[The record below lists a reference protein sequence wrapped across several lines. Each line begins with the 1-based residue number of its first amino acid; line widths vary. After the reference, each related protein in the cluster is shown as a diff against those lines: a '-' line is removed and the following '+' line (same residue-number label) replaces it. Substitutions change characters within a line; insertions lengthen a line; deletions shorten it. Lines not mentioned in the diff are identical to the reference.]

1 MFNTKKVPKF
11 SIILISIALIM
22 FVFISINYI
31 SNHLF
36 SNIDSDERIKYC
48 QRIKMDKVK
57 FIHDDATCNNPN
69 NSNVCQYSCP
79 GWHSY
84 KKYNR
89 SDDEME
95 YYISRTD
102 FTSSSK
108 NITIVP
114 AHASVTD
121 LQNMIGSL
129 PISTDSLLDCNLHPL
144 PPLTKTNDN
153 STLLL
158 GTDIEGRDIF
168 RLLSSSIFYSLQF
181 AFLTLIAFFISGISS
196 GILLGYYSNQ
206 YFVISSIA
214 NYINKSLES
223 VPLLLWILISLYALK
238 LFLPPELQHDFAWP
252 ILFII
257 LGQVSSPALS
267 KMIRL
272 KFIKLADD
280 EFVVALKMLG
290 LSNNKIIFNH
300 IIPYYCLPIIF
311 SQCAYIFA
319 QALFLDITLTYLNV
333 FFNEQSIG
341 YRFLEA
347 KNTISDYG
355 YGYFIITSIII
366 FFIIAFMFS
375 LIRLIDSYNE

>member
-36 SNIDSDERIKYC
+36 SNTDSDERIKYC
-48 QRIKMDKVK
+48 QQINMEEIK
-57 FIHDDATCNNPN
+57 FIHDYAACNNPN
-69 NSNVCQYSCP
+69 NPKECQYNCP
-79 GWHSY
+79 GWHSN

-89 SDDEME
+89 LDHGAE
-95 YYISRTD
+95 YYIPRKD
-102 FTSSSK
+102 FNTLSN

-114 AHASVTD
+114 AHASAID
-121 LQNMIGSL
+121 IQQMEGRIII
-129 PISTDSLLDCNLHPL
+129 PMDSLQDCNLHPL
-144 PPLTKTNDN
+144 PPFTKANDN
-153 STLLL
+153 STLLF
-158 GTDIEGRDIF
+158 GTDMKGRDIF
-168 RLLSSSIFYSLQF
+168 RLLSSSIYYSLKF
-181 AFLTLIAFFISGISS
+181 ALLTLITFLISGISS
-196 GILLGYYSNQ
+196 GILLGYYSKQ
-206 YFVISSIA
+206 YSIISSIT

-223 VPLLLWILISLYALK
+223 VPLLLWILISLYAINI
-238 LFLPPELQHDFAWP
+238 FLPPQYPGLKWP

-272 KFIKLADD
+272 KFIQLADD

-311 SQCAYIFA
+311 SQSVYIIA
-319 QALFLDITLTYLNV
+319 QALFLDITLTILN
-333 FFNEQSIG
+333 FLSNPNSIG
-341 YRFLEA
+341 SRFLEA
-347 KNTISDYG
+347 KNTMVNESNH
-355 YGYFIITSIII
+355 YFIITSIII

>member
-11 SIILISIALIM
+11 SIILISISCIL

-31 SNHLF
+31 SNYLF
-36 SNIDSDERIKYC
+36 SNTDSDERIEYC
-48 QRIKMDKVK
+48 QKIKVDEIK
-57 FIHDDATCNNPN
+57 FIHDIATCNNPHN
-69 NSNVCQYSCP
+69 YKECKYNCP

-89 SDDEME
+89 SNDEME
-95 YYISRTD
+95 YYIFRNN
-102 FTSSSK
+102 FTALSK

-121 LQNMIGSL
+121 LQNMVGSL
-129 PISTDSLLDCNLHPL
+129 ITSIDSLQDCNLHPL
-144 PPLTKTNDN
+144 PLFTKTNDN

-168 RLLSSSIFYSLQF
+168 RLLSSSILYSLQF
-181 AFLTLIAFFISGISS
+181 AFLTLIAFLISGVSS

-206 YFVISSIA
+206 YYVISSIA

-238 LFLPPELQHDFAWP
+238 IFLPPEYPDFAWP

-257 LGQVSSPALS
+257 LGHVSSPALS

-272 KFIKLADD
+272 KFIKLTDD

-290 LSNNKIIFNH
+290 LSNYKIIFNH
-300 IIPYYCLPIIF
+300 IIPYFCLPIIF

-319 QALFLDITLTYLNV
+319 QALFLDITLTYLGQ
-333 FFNEQSIG
+333 FYNENSIG

-366 FFIIAFMFS
+366 FFVVAFMFS
-375 LIRLIDSYNE
+375 LIKLIDSYNE

>member
-1 MFNTKKVPKF
+1 MFTTKKVPKF
-11 SIILISIALIM
+11 SIILISLALIM
-22 FVFISINYI
+22 FVFIGSNYI
-31 SNHLF
+31 YNHLF
-36 SNIDSDERIKYC
+36 LNIDSDEKIEYC
-48 QRIKMDKVK
+48 QRIKMDEVR
-57 FIHDDATCNNPN
+57 FTHDDAACNNPN

-84 KKYNR
+84 KKYTR
-89 SDDEME
+89 PDKKME

-102 FTSSSK
+102 FSSSSNK
-108 NITIVP
+108 LTIVP
-114 AHASVTD
+114 AHASIID
-121 LQNMIGSL
+121 LQNMVGSL

-144 PPLTKTNDN
+144 PPLTTVDKN

-168 RLLSSSIFYSLQF
+168 RLLSSSIVHSLQF
-181 AFLTLIAFFISGISS
+181 AFLTLFAFLLSGISS

-206 YFVISSIA
+206 YSIISSIA

-238 LFLPPELQHDFAWP
+238 LFLPPELQHDLAWP

-290 LSNNKIIFNH
+290 LSNYKIIFNH

-333 FFNEQSIG
+333 FFNEKSIG

-347 KNTISDYG
+347 RNTISDYG

>member
-1 MFNTKKVPKF
+1 MLNTKKIPKF
-11 SIILISIALIM
+11 SIILISIALIL
-22 FVFISINYI
+22 FAFISVNYLF
-31 SNHLF
+31 NYLF
-36 SNIDSDERIKYC
+36 SNMDSNEKIEYC
-48 QRIKMDKVK
+48 QSIKIDRIK
-57 FIHDDATCNNPN
+57 FIHDDATCNNPDN
-69 NSNVCQYSCP
+69 PNDCKYNCP

-95 YYISRTD
+95 YYIFRTD
-102 FTSSSK
+102 FTYSS
-108 NITIVP
+108 NHITIVP
-114 AHASVTD
+114 THASVTD
-121 LQNMIGSL
+121 LQNMVGSL
-129 PISTDSLLDCNLHPL
+129 IIPIDSLLDCNLHPL
-144 PPLTKTNDN
+144 PPLTKANDT

-158 GTDIEGRDIF
+158 GTDMEGRDIF

-181 AFLTLIAFFISGISS
+181 AFLTLVSFLLTGIGS

-206 YFVISSIA
+206 YYVLSSIA

-238 LFLPPELQHDFAWP
+238 IFLPPEYPDFAWP

-300 IIPYYCLPIIF
+300 IIPYFCLPIIF

-319 QALFLDITLTYLNV
+319 QALFLDITLTYLEQ
-333 FFNEQSIG
+333 FYNENSIG

-347 KNTISDYG
+347 KKTISDYG

-375 LIRLIDSYNE
+375 LIKLIDSYNE

>member
-11 SIILISIALIM
+11 SIILIFLALIM

-31 SNHLF
+31 SNHFF
-36 SNIDSDERIKYC
+36 SNIDSNERIEYC
-48 QRIKMDKVK
+48 QRINWGGIK
-57 FIHDDATCNNPN
+57 FIHDDVACNNPN
-69 NSNVCQYSCP
+69 NSKECKYSCP

-84 KKYNR
+84 KKYTRHNDEMGYYIFR
-89 SDDEME
+89 SDF
-95 YYISRTD
+95 S
-102 FTSSSK
+102 SSSK
-108 NITIVP
+108 KITIVP
-114 AHASVTD
+114 AHASIAD
-121 LQNMIGSL
+121 LQNRVGSL
-129 PISTDSLLDCNLHPL
+129 SISTDSLLDCNLHPL
-144 PPLTKTNDN
+144 PPLTTANDN

-181 AFLTLIAFFISGISS
+181 AFLTLFAFLLSGISS

-206 YFVISSIA
+206 YSIISSIA

-223 VPLLLWILISLYALK
+223 VPLLLWILISLYALQ

-290 LSNNKIIFNH
+290 LSNSKIIFNH

>member
-1 MFNTKKVPKF
+1 MFITKKVPKF
-11 SIILISIALIM
+11 SIILISIAIIM

-36 SNIDSDERIKYC
+36 SNIDSNERIEYC
-48 QRIKMDKVK
+48 QRINLDKIH
-57 FIHDDATCNNPN
+57 FIHDDVTCNNPN
-69 NSNVCQYSCP
+69 NAKECQYRCP
-79 GWHSY
+79 GWHSD

-89 SDDEME
+89 SGYEME
-95 YYISRTD
+95 YYIPHTD

-108 NITIVP
+108 NISIVP
-114 AHASVTD
+114 AHASITD
-121 LQNMIGSL
+121 LQNMVGSL
-129 PISTDSLLDCNLHPL
+129 TISIDSLLDCKLHPL

-153 STLLL
+153 STLIL
-158 GTDIEGRDIF
+158 GTDMEGRDIF
-168 RLLSSSIFYSLQF
+168 RLLSFSIVHSLQF
-181 AFLTLIAFFISGISS
+181 AFLTLFSFLLSGMSS

-206 YFVISSIA
+206 YSIISSIA

-223 VPLLLWILISLYALK
+223 VPLLLWILLSLYAL
-238 LFLPPELQHDFAWP
+238 LIFLPSELQHDFAWP

-333 FFNEQSIG
+333 FFNEKSIG
-341 YRFLEA
+341 YRFIEA
-347 KNTISDYG
+347 RNTISDYG

>member
-1 MFNTKKVPKF
+1 
-11 SIILISIALIM
+11 
-22 FVFISINYI
+22 
-31 SNHLF
+31 
-36 SNIDSDERIKYC
+36 
-48 QRIKMDKVK
+48 
-57 FIHDDATCNNPN
+57 
-69 NSNVCQYSCP
+69 
-79 GWHSY
+79 
-84 KKYNR
+84 
-89 SDDEME
+89 ME
-95 YYISRTD
+95 YYISRTN

-121 LQNMIGSL
+121 LQNMVGSL

-144 PPLTKTNDN
+144 PPLTRTNDN

-168 RLLSSSIFYSLQF
+168 RLLSSSIFHSLQF
-181 AFLTLIAFFISGISS
+181 AFLTLVAFFISGISS

-290 LSNNKIIFNH
+290 LSNSKIIFNH